1 MDNELKKNPLFL
13 KAEEIY
19 NLVLKVSALVEEKSD
34 KKDLENIIL
43 NDFKNSL
50 NKSALMIPGKIA
62 VAYKEDMLYDVKM
75 QNAAIIRSEAHS
87 ILSSI
92 SGLKMCGFKEHDYL
106 DLIRNEIDAFR
117 ILFAEWVQTFDES
130 NYVIDRWGLF
140 NPPGINYDDFD
151 IDDEL
156 PYDDPFDDEDYDPPG
171 NDFDDFDIND
181 DFNNGFDDED

>member
-1 MDNELKKNPLFL
+1 MDKELRKIPLFV

-19 NLVLKVSALVEEKSD
+19 ILVDKLSQLIEKSD
-34 KKDLENIIL
+34 NKKDLENIIL

-50 NKSALMIPGKIA
+50 NKSALVIPGKIA
-62 VAYKEDMLYDVKM
+62 GAYKEDMLYDIKM
-75 QNAAIIRSEAHS
+75 QNAAIIRSEAYA

-92 SGLKMCGFKEHDYL
+92 SGLEMCGFKEHDYL

-130 NYVIDRWGLF
+130 NYEIDRWGLF
-140 NPPGINYDDFD
+140 NPPGIHYDDFD

-156 PYDDPFDDEDYDPPG
+156 PYVDPFDDEDYDPPR